1 MSKIAFIGAG
11 NMAEALINGLVSAG
25 IFEAGDIIAADVLK
39 DRLEHLSSTH
49 GIKTTDKNLKA
60 AKQAD
65 IIVLSVKPNKILG
78 VLESINSELTEDK
91 IIISIAAGITVPAM
105 SQVLEHK
112 TKMVRVMPNTPAL
125 VLSGASVIYCNE
137 NVTSKEKDR
146 VKEIFES
153 VGIVH
158 MVQDEGLLDPAT
170 GLSGSGPAYVSIFIE
185 ALADGGVKMGLPRG
199 MAHELAAQTVYGTAK
214 MIIEADTHPA
224 QFKDKVSSPG
234 GTTIEG
240 VHHLEK
246 GGFRSSTISAVE
258 AATRRSKELSK
269 GDKE

>member
-11 NMAEALINGLVSAG
+11 NMAEALIKGLISSG
-25 IFEAGDIIAADVLK
+25 ICKPGDIIAADVLK
-39 DRLEHLSSTH
+39 DRVKQLSSTYD
-49 GIKTTDKNLKA
+49 IKTTDKNNKA
-60 AKQAD
+60 AKQAG
-65 IIVLSVKPNKILG
+65 IIVLSVKPNMILS

-91 IIISIAAGITVPAM
+91 IVISIAAGITMPRI

-112 TKMVRVMPNTPAL
+112 TKVVRVMPNTPAL
-125 VLSGASVIYCNE
+125 VLAGASVIFCNE
-137 NVTSKEKDR
+137 NITPKEKEL

-158 MVQDEGLLDPAT
+158 MVEDEGLLDPAT

-185 ALADGGVKMGLPRG
+185 ALADGGVKMGLPRD
-199 MAHELAAQTVYGTAK
+199 MAHKLAAQTVYGTAK
-214 MIIEADTHPA
+214 MIIEADAHPA

-269 GDKE
+269 GDK